1 MHCLTRAAVA
11 ALLGLGVVQLTAL
24 PALAEFGAIAWDEKT
39 GKFGASWNET
49 SAQRAAEAAMSD
61 CGTTDCKVIIRPG
74 RRECAAL
81 ATTENGKYAG
91 GAARR
96 DKDAARLAALANCKK
111 GKAGE
116 CTVRVSD
123 CNK

>member
-1 MHCLTRAAVA
+1 MRRATLAAA
-11 ALLGLGVVQLTAL
+11 ALLGLGLVQLAAV
-24 PALAEFGAIAWDEKT
+24 PALAEYGAIAWDEKT
-39 GKFGASWNET
+39 GKFGASWNEAT
-49 SAQRAAEAAMSD
+49 AQHAAEAAMSD
-61 CGTTDCKVIIRPG
+61 CGASSCKVIIRPG
-74 RRECAAL
+74 RKECAAL
-81 ATTENGKYAG
+81 ATTDDGKYAG

-96 DKDAARLAALANCKK
+96 DKDAARVAALANCKK

>member
-1 MHCLTRAAVA
+1 LASIQLTPAPAFAQYGAVA
-11 ALLGLGVVQLTAL
+11 
-24 PALAEFGAIAWDEKT
+24 WDKET
-39 GKFGASWNET
+39 GKYGASWNQDT
-49 SAQRAAEAAMSD
+49 PKRAEEVAVGE
-61 CGTTDCKVIIRPG
+61 CGATGCKVVIRPG

-96 DKDAARLAALANCKK
+96 DRDAARLAALTNCKK
-111 GKAGE
+111 GNAGE
-116 CTVRVSD
+116 CIVRVTD

>member
-1 MHCLTRAAVA
+1 MHRPTRAALAVV
-11 ALLGLGVVQLTAL
+11 LGLGVAQLTVL

-39 GKFGASWNET
+39 GKFGASWNEAT
-49 SAQRAAEAAMSD
+49 AQRAAEAAMSD
-61 CGTTDCKVIIRPG
+61 CGASGCKVIIRPG
-74 RRECAAL
+74 RKECAAL
-81 ATTENGKYAG
+81 ATTESGKYAG

-96 DKDAARLAALANCKK
+96 DKDAARVAALTNCKK
-111 GKAGE
+111 GSAGE

>member
-1 MHCLTRAAVA
+1 MLAAA
-11 ALLGLGVVQLTAL
+11 ALLGLGLVL
-24 PALAEFGAIAWDEKT
+24 PTTGPVLAEFGAIAWDEKT
-39 GKFGASWNET
+39 GKFGASWNEAT
-49 SAQRAAEAAMSD
+49 AQRAAEAAMSD
-61 CGTTDCKVIIRPG
+61 CGASACKVIIRPG
-74 RRECAAL
+74 RKECAAL

-96 DKDAARLAALANCKK
+96 DKDAARVAALANCKK

-116 CTVRVSD
+116 CTVRLSD